1 MKSRMRAHLCQ
12 DGGCTYSV
20 GYTKMAAVPGV
31 WAIPRWRL
39 YQDGGYAKMA
49 AKPRW
54 RLYQDCGCTKKR
66 AVPRWRLYQDGSYTK
81 MAAVP
86 AVWTEDNVIQCNV
99 TRISLPNI
107 GLERSL
113 KVVDQVSKQINSL
126 SRFCK
131 YQSWH
136 SGANCNLHSHR
147 KRIYTEAKAKVVA
160 SVWGANFT
168 QFLAAL

>member
-1 MKSRMRAHLCQ
+1 MPGCGNAGMWEREIKNARPSLPRWRLYLQCGLYQ
-12 DGGCTYSV
+12 DGGCTWSV
-20 GYTKMAAVPGV
+20 GYTKMAA
-31 WAIPRWRL
+31 IPRW
-39 YQDGGYAKMA
+39 Q
-49 AKPRW
+49 
-54 RLYQDCGCTKKR
+54 
-66 AVPRWRLYQDGSYTK
+66 LYQDGSYTK